1 MEFID
6 SLKPTSRGESHMTLR
21 QLIFEWCYSSVRL
34 KLEIMLSFPLKL
46 TVQNVGLANK
56 ASVTS

>member
-1 MEFID
+1 MEFMD

-34 KLEIMLSFPLKL
+34 KLGNAKFPPK
-46 TVQNVGLANK
+46 TYCSKCWAGK
-56 ASVTS
+56 

>member
-1 MEFID
+1 MEFMD

-21 QLIFEWCYSSVRL
+21 QLIFEWC
-34 KLEIMLSFPLKL
+34 FPLKL
-46 TVQNVGLANK
+46 TVQNVGLANE